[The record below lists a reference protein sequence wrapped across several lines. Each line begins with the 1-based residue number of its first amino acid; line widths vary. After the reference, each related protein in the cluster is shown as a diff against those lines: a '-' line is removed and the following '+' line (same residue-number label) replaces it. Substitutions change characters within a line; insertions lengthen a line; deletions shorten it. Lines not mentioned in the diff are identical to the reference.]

1 MAPPSP
7 GSPPS
12 PLKVQVTDQQE
23 ALTIDYRWLK
33 ELARSV
39 LAAQEVAQA
48 RINVV
53 LMTDAAIHV
62 QNRRFLQHDE
72 PTDVLT
78 FPLSPPGAKRLE
90 AEILISTETARTA
103 ADEHGGHP
111 PEHEVALYLV
121 HGLLHLCGYDD
132 HEEADRA
139 AMRRREAELLAAA
152 GIRLTTDF

>member
-1 MAPPSP
+1 MAKSPSGAAP
-7 GSPPS
+7 A
-12 PLKVQVTDQQE
+12 PLKIRIIDQQE
-23 ALTIDYRWLK
+23 ALALDYRWLK

-39 LAAQEVAQA
+39 LTAEKVPQA

-62 QNRRFLQHDE
+62 QNRRFLHHDE

-90 AEILISTETARTA
+90 AEILISTETARA
-103 ADEHGGHP
+103 AAAEHGGHP
-111 PEHEVALYLV
+111 PAHEVALYLV

-132 HEEADRA
+132 HDEADRA
-139 AMRRREAELLAAA
+139 TMRRREAELLAAA
-152 GIRLTTDF
+152 GIHLATDF